1 MASSKGK
8 NALQKYEK
16 VAQPLMLVRL
26 PISTYIRP
34 QLLGPKH
41 ARRAKSRGSCA
52 ADRCWKL
59 SSRLWLWCW
68 LFKIKS
74 LQHSYDLGLFMFVVL
89 LRHSCTVCTS
99 SFWQLPVGCLTE
111 GLFESAKGSSQSHVA
126 SSLNDISKSRET
138 FVDLNRF
145 QSAIFLLHLK
155 AVFSNTLCRS
165 AAKRQQIYNITNE
178 SGSIHKHS
186 QHFTALVSASV
197 FFKRSQPP
205 RSQKCLGDVLPVA
218 EQWAKG
224 KKQG

>member
-74 LQHSYDLGLFMFVVL
+74 LQHSYDLGLFMFHVCCVAAAL
-89 LRHSCTVCTS
+89 LYGMYFFFLATACGLCDRRTFRVSKKLFTVSRRFQPQWHLQEQRDFC
-99 SFWQLPVGCLTE
+99 W
-111 GLFESAKGSSQSHVA
+111 SQSLPICDLPSPPVSNL
-126 SSLNDISKSRET
+126 SSLTHFVAQQPKGNKST
-138 FVDLNRF
+138 
-145 QSAIFLLHLK
+145 
-155 AVFSNTLCRS
+155 T
-165 AAKRQQIYNITNE
+165 
-178 SGSIHKHS
+178 
-186 QHFTALVSASV
+186 
-197 FFKRSQPP
+197 
-205 RSQKCLGDVLPVA
+205 
-218 EQWAKG
+218 
-224 KKQG
+224 

>member
-8 NALQKYEK
+8 NALQKYER

-26 PISTYIRP
+26 PNSTYIRP

-74 LQHSYDLGLFMFVVL
+74 LQHSYDLGLFMFVLL

-99 SFWQLPVGCLTE
+99 SFWQLPVGCVTE
-111 GLFESAKGSSQSHVA
+111 GLFRVRKRLFTVSRRFQPQWHLQEQRDFCWSQSLPICDLPSPPVSKL
-126 SSLNDISKSRET
+126 SSLT
-138 FVDLNRF
+138 HFVAQQPKGNR
-145 QSAIFLLHLK
+145 S
-155 AVFSNTLCRS
+155 T
-165 AAKRQQIYNITNE
+165 T
-178 SGSIHKHS
+178 
-186 QHFTALVSASV
+186 
-197 FFKRSQPP
+197 
-205 RSQKCLGDVLPVA
+205 
-218 EQWAKG
+218 
-224 KKQG
+224 